1 LVNELSVFLDNQKQE
16 DKDMKKIL
24 ICFAAGC
31 LGALANSLAV
41 WAFGEYGITRQ
52 FGVAIAPAL
61 KPAWLYPRIVWG
73 GLWGLVFVLPFMN
86 TRLITKGAIISI
98 FPTLVQLLVVF
109 PLKAGKGYFGMD
121 LGMYTPVFVVFFNLI
136 WGVVAALAIKQAK

>member
-1 LVNELSVFLDNQKQE
+1 
-16 DKDMKKIL
+16 MKKIL

-41 WAFGEYGITRQ
+41 WAFGEYGITKH

-61 KPAWLYPRIVWG
+61 KLSWLYPRIVWG

-86 TRLITKGAIISI
+86 SKLITKGAIISI
-98 FPTLVQLLVVF
+98 FPTLVQLFVIF

-136 WGVVAALAIKQAK
+136 WGVVAAIAIKQAK